1 MIEIS
6 LATALVFYSSLL
18 GLMAFGIWVYT
29 EITVRRA
36 FNVLEN
42 QFLWK
47 CVFCGYLYLD
57 EEAETLSQ
65 CPRCESYNSVE
76 DEKARLVKTRVYKTA
91 DRPTEPSSEDTRNT
105 SRRKRPH
112 QRHRGPRR
120 R

>member
-6 LATALVFYSSLL
+6 LTTALVFYSTLL
-18 GLMAFGIWVYT
+18 GLMAFGIWIYT
-29 EITVRRA
+29 EITVRRT

-57 EEAETLSQ
+57 EEAESLSK
-65 CPRCESYNSVE
+65 CPRCESFNSVE
-76 DEKARLVKTRVYKTA
+76 DAKARLVKPRVHKA
-91 DRPTEPSSEDTRNT
+91 EAGHAEEPEVEQRNT